1 MSLESILDRIR
12 REAQDERDRI
22 LNESREKAEKI
33 KAEAEQEAR
42 KQAEILLKQAGR
54 EDELEAH
61 RLVTKARL
69 EQKLH
74 ILELKKQLVEEVMEK
89 AFAQLPPEILSLKRQ
104 IVLKDGTQEEDLD
117 AARLKQELRPHL
129 ENYVADL
136 LKL

>member
-1 MSLESILDRIR
+1 MSLESILEKIR
-12 REAQDERDRI
+12 REAQDERERI
-22 LNESREKAEKI
+22 LSESREKAEKI

-42 KQAEILLKQAGR
+42 SQAEILLQQAGR

-61 RLVTKARL
+61 RLVTQARL

-74 ILELKKQLVEEVMEK
+74 ILELKKQLIEEVLEK
-89 AFAQLPPEILSLKRQ
+89 AFAQLSPRTLSLKRQ
-104 IVLKDGTQEEDLD
+104 IVFKDGVQEETLD
-117 AARLKQELRPHL
+117 AVRLKQELRPHL